1 MTFPSWQ
8 VLKRTFTEWATLRDP
23 ARHGEGP
30 ARLYE
35 RDLIL
40 VIKVL
45 VMVLLAYYLFWS
57 DLLGERYPRLELYG
71 QEPPIHAQWQ
81 AALRVVQGLFVLYVA
96 LNVGT
101 GLLLAGSEHLG
112 ASALQSLVFSVA
124 LLDAWFLAGII
135 ALTGGV
141 DSVVYWVYV
150 VLIVRNCISVQA
162 VAPQATLNLLTIL
175 AYAAGSVADA
185 VIATMDAS
193 TAEARNGTSATGL
206 WPDPFAVAAG
216 LGHAFYLRLL
226 LLVAVAVWC
235 YGLQVLLDRRRRTS
249 DELAELALRREQ
261 LAASGRLAAEIA
273 HQLKNPLAII
283 NTASYTLQKT
293 VKEGKTI
300 TQQIQIIRE
309 EVEKSDR
316 LITELMGYS
325 QLVEGRVEKLDLKEE
340 LENAIARVFPPAVK
354 FDMQVHRDYAPGLPP
369 LLAQRNHIEDAFVN
383 ILQNARD
390 VQGGHGNIWVSTR
403 QGENFSVLVIFEDDG
418 PGVSPNLH
426 ERIFDAYFTTREKG
440 TGLGLAIVKHNV
452 ELYGGRVWVESELGQ
467 GARFI
472 LQFPARTMMRIR
484 K

>member
-1 MTFPSWQ
+1 MNFPSWH
-8 VLKRTFTEWATLRDP
+8 VLKQTFKEWGTLRDP
-23 ARHGEGP
+23 QRHDAAAP
-30 ARLYE
+30 RLYE

-45 VMVLLAYYLFWS
+45 VVALLAYYLFWS
-57 DLLGERYPRLELYG
+57 DLLSDRYPRLEQYG

-112 ASALQSLVFSVA
+112 ESALRSLVFSVA
-124 LLDAWFLAGII
+124 LLDAWFLGAII
-135 ALTGGV
+135 AITGGV
-141 DSVVYWVYV
+141 DSVVYWVYI
-150 VLIVRNCISVQA
+150 VLLVRNCISVPA
-162 VAPQATLNLLTIL
+162 TAPQATLSLLTIL
-175 AYAAGSVADA
+175 GYAGGSVVDA
-185 VIATMDAS
+185 MIAVVDTKGL
-193 TAEARNGTSATGL
+193 TAGNGE
-206 WPDPFAVAAG
+206 WPDAFTVALG
-216 LGHAFYLRLL
+216 LGQPFLLRLV

-235 YGLQVLLDRRRRTS
+235 YGLQALLERRRRTT
-249 DELAELALRREQ
+249 DEQAELSLRREQ

-325 QLVEGRVEKLDLKEE
+325 QLVEGRVEKLELKQE

-403 QGENFSVLVIFEDDG
+403 QGENFSVLVVFEDDG
-418 PGVSPNLH
+418 PGVPEDLR

-452 ELYGGRVWVESELGQ
+452 EMYGGRVWVESELGH
-467 GARFI
+467 GARFT
-472 LQFPARTMMRIR
+472 LQFPARTMMRLR

>member
-8 VLKRTFTEWATLRDP
+8 VLKQTFTEWATLRDP
-23 ARHGEGP
+23 LRHGEGP

-45 VMVLLAYYLFWS
+45 VMALLAYYLFWS
-57 DLLGERYPRLELYG
+57 DMLGERYPRLELYG

-81 AALRVVQGLFVLYVA
+81 VALRVVQGLFVLYVA

-101 GLLLAGSEHLG
+101 GLLLAGSEHLS
-112 ASALQSLVFSVA
+112 AFALQSLVFSVA

-135 ALTGGV
+135 ALTDGV
-141 DSVVYWVYV
+141 SSVVYWVYI
-150 VLIVRNCISVQA
+150 VLIVRNCISIPA
-162 VAPQATLNLLTIL
+162 VAPQATLNLLTLL
-175 AYAAGSVADA
+175 AYAAGAVADA
-185 VIATMDAS
+185 VIS
-193 TAEARNGTSATGL
+193 TTDGKGL
-206 WPDPFAVAAG
+206 AGANAKWPDPFAVAAG
-216 LGHAFYLRLL
+216 LGQGFYLRLL
-226 LLVAVAVWC
+226 LLAAVAVWC
-235 YGLQVLLDRRRRTS
+235 YGLQTLIERRRRSS
-249 DELAELALRREQ
+249 DEQAELALRREQ

-340 LENAIARVFPPAVK
+340 LESAIARVFPPAVK

-369 LLAQRNHIEDAFVN
+369 LLAQRNHVEDAFVN

-403 QGENFSVLVIFEDDG
+403 QGEDFSVLVIFEDDG
-418 PGVSPNLH
+418 PGVPPNLR

>member
-8 VLKRTFTEWATLRDP
+8 VLKQTFKEWATLRDP
-23 ARHGEGP
+23 LRHGEGP
-30 ARLYE
+30 PRLYE

-45 VMVLLAYYLFWS
+45 VLGLLAYYLFWS
-57 DLLGERYPRLELYG
+57 DLLGDRYPRFEQFG

-81 AALRVVQGLFVLYVA
+81 AALRVVQGLFVLYIA

-112 ASALQSLVFSVA
+112 PSALQSLVFCVA
-124 LLDAWFLAGII
+124 LLDAWFLGAII

-141 DSVVYWVYV
+141 DSAVYWVYI
-150 VLIVRNCISVQA
+150 VLIVRNCISVPA
-162 VAPQATLNLLTIL
+162 VAPQATLSSLTIL
-175 AYAAGSVADA
+175 AYAAGAVADA
-185 VIATMDAS
+185 LIATVDAKG
-193 TAEARNGTSATGL
+193 TADANGA
-206 WPDPFAVAAG
+206 WPDVFTVAVG
-216 LGHAFYLRLL
+216 LGQPFFLRLL
-226 LLVAVAVWC
+226 LLAAVAVWC
-235 YGLQVLLDRRRRTS
+235 YGLQTLLERRRRTT
-249 DELAELALRREQ
+249 DEQAELALRREQ

-340 LENAIARVFPPAVK
+340 LENAIARVFPPAVR

-390 VQGGHGNIWVSTR
+390 VQGGHGNLWVSTR
-403 QGENFSVLVIFEDDG
+403 QGEEFSVLVIFEDDG
-418 PGVSPNLH
+418 PGVPANLR

-452 ELYGGRVWVESELGQ
+452 ELYGGQVWVESELGH

-472 LQFPARTMMRIR
+472 LQFPARTMMRLR